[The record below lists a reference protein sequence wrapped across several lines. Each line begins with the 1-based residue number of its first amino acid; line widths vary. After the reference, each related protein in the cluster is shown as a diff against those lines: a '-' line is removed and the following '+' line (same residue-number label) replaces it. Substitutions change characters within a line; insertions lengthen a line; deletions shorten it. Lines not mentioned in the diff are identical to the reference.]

1 MPIVLTKTDTPQTH
15 LEAFLSTL
23 PKEMLIRI
31 AVGLNGDLTKAQ
43 IATAAAKQEAA
54 TAKTE
59 LEARSAEFEEKYY
72 GLDLQNRKLEK
83 RHAFH
88 VERIADLTKR
98 LAQAEAALGVPC
110 NDEWDSWAD
119 EANASRKSMEILLG
133 DKPTAQEWV
142 DWAEADEQRAKRD
155 EANASRETLTRIFL
169 TKTLD

>member
-1 MPIVLTKTDTPQTH
+1 MAINLTKTDTPQTH

-43 IATAAAKQEAA
+43 IAAAAAKQEVA
-54 TAKTE
+54 TAAAHAANLNAWNASLNQE
-59 LEARSAEFEEKYY
+59 LDARTAEFEEKYY

-119 EANASRKSMEILLG
+119 EAIRNA
-133 DKPTAQEWV
+133 
-142 DWAEADEQRAKRD
+142 
-155 EANASRETLTRIFL
+155 
-169 TKTLD
+169 